1 VGDEIFSALGVSLA
15 ATVVLELLLCVLM
28 GYRSR
33 RIVLMVVLVNILT
46 NPPVVLCYY
55 ILSIVRGFPEVP
67 VIMVLE
73 LAAVLVEWLCY
84 KYRAGE
90 IKRPFLFSLGLN
102 CFSYF
107 TGLLIQFILQ

>member
-1 VGDEIFSALGVSLA
+1 MGDEIFSALGFSLA
-15 ATVVLELLLCVLM
+15 STVVLELLPCVLM

-33 RIVLMVVLVNILT
+33 WTILMVVLANILT
-46 NPPVVLCYY
+46 NPPVVLCFN
-55 ILSIVRGFPEVP
+55 ILSAVRGFPEVP
-67 VIMVLE
+67 VIAVLE
-73 LAAVLVEWLCY
+73 LMAVLAEWLCY

-107 TGLLIQFILQ
+107 TGLLIQFVVQ

>member
-1 VGDEIFSALGVSLA
+1 VGDEIFAALGVSLA
-15 ATVVLELLLCVLM
+15 ATVVLELLLCLVL
-28 GYRSR
+28 GYRSKR
-33 RIVLMVVLVNILT
+33 TVLMVVLVNVLT
-46 NPPVVLCYY
+46 NPPVVLGCYV
-55 ILSIVRGFPEVP
+55 LTVVCGFSPIP
-67 VIMVLE
+67 VIVILE

-107 TGLLIQFILQ
+107 TGLLIQLIVQ